1 MDRHL
6 IIPLAGMVM
15 IVSISLGIPMIRV
28 WARRLERDGSAPR
41 QSSDVS
47 ERLARIENAIETMA
61 VEVERISEGQ
71 RFTTKLLAERADGAG
86 AAAVGAGTLRADRIA
101 GERR

>member
-6 IIPLAGMVM
+6 IIPLAGMLM
-15 IVSISLGIPMIRV
+15 IVTMSLGFPLVRAWTKRWEREGTAPRQPSDV
-28 WARRLERDGSAPR
+28 SQRLER
-41 QSSDVS
+41 
-47 ERLARIENAIETMA
+47 IEQAIDAMS

-71 RFTTKLLAERADGAG
+71 RFTTKLLSERADGTSATG
-86 AAAVGAGTLRADRIA
+86 ARADQAA

>member
-6 IIPLAGMVM
+6 IIPLAGMAM
-15 IVSISLGIPMIRV
+15 IVTISLGIPMIRV
-28 WARRLERDGSAPR
+28 WAKRWEREGLAPR
-41 QSSDVS
+41 QPSDIS
-47 ERLARIENAIETMA
+47 LRLERIENAIETMA

-71 RFTTKLLAERADGAG
+71 RFTTKLLAERTDGAS
-86 AAAVGAGTLRADRIA
+86 AGNAGLADRAA